1 MMDLKIL
8 ATLTSTSA
16 EADRTDVAAALE
28 AAGYGE
34 TLREVEDACRRTG
47 ESDPLAALDA
57 LRDKDAHRREVAS
70 ALTDTLDDYR
80 EVIAR
85 VWSPRVARLR
95 QLGKVARCVDPLETA
110 RRWDRAG
117 QLLDELLVLP
127 EDKRVAAVRADARLR
142 RPLFVWRLLDL
153 EEQRRFESAEEAL
166 RLAQLACEAIGAE
179 RIPFRREASL
189 ESDTAA
195 LCKAVEANALRMLG
209 DLPSA
214 SHLSFVA
221 VSWLRRDSDPFVA
234 GEVHSYR
241 GSLELDLGQNRDA
254 DLTFNVSLEH
264 YGGDFPGQR
273 LTVLLQLG
281 ICKDLR
287 DESGHNEFL
296 AVYDEVM
303 DNPVFGQFLRERAA
317 INLSLCDIYYHDADT
332 AEYRLKHLRA
342 LLPENELWRD
352 FAFGLIEQQ
361 RSNLHVAE
369 RLFRRAAEGF
379 LQRDITMPWAY
390 VILHACEVE
399 CQRGELPV
407 SEILAAAKVLTTSK
421 YMKGGAAQAAQRLYA
436 ACSNQSD
443 ALRLISSALHF
454 LRCPHAINREGQHRD
469 RCPT

>member
-16 EADRTDVAAALE
+16 EADRTDVAAALA

-47 ESDPLAALDA
+47 ESDPLAALDS
-57 LRDKDAHRREVAS
+57 LRDRDAHRREVAS

-80 EVIAR
+80 EVITR
-85 VWSPRVARLR
+85 IWSPRVARLR

-117 QLLDELLVLP
+117 QLLDELLELP

-166 RLAQLACEAIGAE
+166 SLAQLACEAIGAE

-214 SHLSFVA
+214 SQLSFVA
-221 VSWLRRDSDPFVA
+221 VSWLRRGSDPFVV

-241 GSLELDLGQNRDA
+241 GAVELDLGQNNEA
-254 DLTFNVSLEH
+254 DQSFCVSLAA
-264 YGGDFPGQR
+264 YGDGNPRERQMI
-273 LTVLLQLG
+273 LMQVANTKV
-281 ICKDLR
+281 LR
-287 DESGHNEFL
+287 DESGYVEFSS
-296 AVYDEVM
+296 VYGEVF
-303 DNPVFGQFLRERAA
+303 DQPGYGRSLREKAA
-317 INLSLCDIYYHDADT
+317 LSLSLSEIYYHDASI
-332 AEYRLKHLRA
+332 AERRLRKLPE
-342 LLPENELWRD
+342 LLPENECWRS
-352 FAFGLIEQQ
+352 FGLGLIE
-361 RSNLHVAE
+361 E
-369 RLFRRAAEGF
+369 RLANLDAAELLFRQAASGF
-379 LQRDITMPWAY
+379 LERGAAVQWAY
-390 VILHACEVE
+390 VLLHTCQLL
-399 CQRGELPV
+399 CQRGQWPV
-407 SEILAAAKVLTTSK
+407 TEILAAAESLSASN
-421 YMKGGAAQAAQRLYA
+421 YMNGAAAQAAQQLYA
-436 ACSNQSD
+436 AGADRARAACLIKR
-443 ALRLISSALHF
+443 ALFS
-454 LRCPHAINREGQHRD
+454 LRCPHAVNREGQ
-469 RCPT
+469 